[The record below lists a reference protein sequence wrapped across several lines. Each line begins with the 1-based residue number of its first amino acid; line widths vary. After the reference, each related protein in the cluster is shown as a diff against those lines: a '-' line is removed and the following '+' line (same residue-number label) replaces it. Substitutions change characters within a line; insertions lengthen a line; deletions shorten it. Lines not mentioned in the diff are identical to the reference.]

1 MNELMVYKSVV
12 QPKKAVPMTQG
23 VIQTEHV
30 DAAHTTTEEASL
42 RDSLKRCP
50 PATLEAALEYR
61 RTGAMELIPI
71 VVLGILERFVE
82 PEHREKL
89 RNPDPNLRVIEDLGV
104 DSLTMMEV
112 VLLVE
117 ESLKISI
124 KNEELK
130 NLRTLGDIHLFIDC
144 KVTGKPVPSP
154 TRFLPIEKIAEVMP
168 MQPPFLFLQDATV
181 NSTLATG
188 RYKVSGTEFFFEGHF
203 KDNPVLPA
211 SIMLEALGQL
221 AVLYL
226 LEGGSPEL
234 SKPVDSKQV
243 YFTGADGIRCQ
254 RIVRP
259 GDVLTLTI
267 RPKRMKMPL
276 AVFEGTIKVGSEK
289 AVFAE
294 EITLTFGYVATQDES
309 LAVASAEVPEEG
321 RPRSPRTPEAHAA
334 GARPGHS

>member
-1 MNELMVYKSVV
+1 MNELVVYKSVGQSNKSAPV
-12 QPKKAVPMTQG
+12 SQE
-23 VIQTEHV
+23 VIQTEQSE
-30 DAAHTTTEEASL
+30 AAFTSTEEASL

-61 RTGAMELIPI
+61 RTAAMELIPT

-124 KNEELK
+124 KNEELR
-130 NLRTLGDIHLFIDC
+130 NLRTIGDINTFIDC

-234 SKPVDSKQV
+234 ERPVDPKVV

-259 GDVLTLTI
+259 GDALTLTI

-276 AVFEGTIKVGSEK
+276 AVFEGTIKVGTER
-289 AVFAE
+289 AAFAE
-294 EITLTFGYVATQDES
+294 EITLTFGYAAAPAVAPVATP
-309 LAVASAEVPEEG
+309 AEVPAKVAN
-321 RPRSPRTPEAHAA
+321 EASA
-334 GARPGHS
+334 SS